1 MEMGREPT
9 YFSITKREYKEVF
22 HRGGVNHGS
31 YLGFSQMFG
40 SLLGT

>member
-22 HRGGVNHGS
+22 LRGGVNCGS
-31 YLGFSQMFG
+31 YLGFLQMFG
-40 SLLGT
+40 SLMVT